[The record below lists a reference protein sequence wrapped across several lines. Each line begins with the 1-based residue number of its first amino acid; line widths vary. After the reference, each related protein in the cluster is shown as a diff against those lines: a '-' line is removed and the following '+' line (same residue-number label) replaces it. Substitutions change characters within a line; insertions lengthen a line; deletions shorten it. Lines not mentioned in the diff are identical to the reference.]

1 MKPVSKVLIRC
12 GENYLFSRKRAP
24 GQKKDK
30 HLEMLGGKLE
40 KNEDPLDALIRE
52 TREEEASGL
61 LADFLA
67 REKPSYEEVR
77 VDLNVMDEPQYIFRI
92 EMDPELVEQLKADPE
107 ESHGL
112 EKIKAE
118 LFDSDYEMKYLRDQ
132 FTPKTV
138 AILRAMGRVI

>member
-1 MKPVSKVLIRC
+1 MKPVSKVLIRT
-12 GENYLFSRKRAP
+12 GEHYLFSRKRAP
-24 GQKKDK
+24 GQKKDR

-61 LADFLA
+61 LADFLE
-67 REKPSYEEVR
+67 RERPGYEEVR

-92 EMDPELVEQLKADPE
+92 EMEPALADQLKADPD

-112 EKIKAE
+112 EKVKAA

>member
-1 MKPVSKVLIRC
+1 MKPVSKVLIRT
-12 GENYLFSRKRAP
+12 GEHYLFSRKRAP
-24 GQKKDK
+24 GQKKDR

-61 LADFLA
+61 LADFLE
-67 REKPSYEEVR
+67 RERPGYEEVR

-92 EMDPELVEQLKADPE
+92 EMEPALADQLKADPD

-112 EKIKAE
+112 EKVKAA

-138 AILRAMGRVI
+138 AILRAMGRVT

>member
-1 MKPVSKVLIRC
+1 MKPVSKVLIRT
-12 GENYLFSRKRAP
+12 GEHYLFSRKRAP
-24 GQKKDK
+24 GRKKDR

-61 LADFLA
+61 LADFLE
-67 REKPSYEEVR
+67 RERPGYEEVR

-92 EMDPELVEQLKADPE
+92 EMDPALADQLKADPE

-112 EKIKAE
+112 EKVKAA

-132 FTPKTV
+132 FTRKTV